1 MATAYHQE
9 ALRKQRILERK
20 KEAAIRMEAERQGI
34 FEPGPALP
42 AHSLNP
48 PVQTD
53 TYGTNRPGL
62 KPDIMDDALI
72 FSEITHDPN
81 FKFRIRK
88 DEKEPPIH
96 VNPIYRIMYP
106 NALRVVNPSDATQ

>member
-53 TYGTNRPGL
+53 TYGTNSYKGMIPIQAFHRNVRSLNQHTDQVYPIL
-62 KPDIMDDALI
+62 HPREHNFRVPVNELPERK
-72 FSEITHDPN
+72 TH
-81 FKFRIRK
+81 FK
-88 DEKEPPIH
+88 
-96 VNPIYRIMYP
+96 V
-106 NALRVVNPSDATQ
+106 